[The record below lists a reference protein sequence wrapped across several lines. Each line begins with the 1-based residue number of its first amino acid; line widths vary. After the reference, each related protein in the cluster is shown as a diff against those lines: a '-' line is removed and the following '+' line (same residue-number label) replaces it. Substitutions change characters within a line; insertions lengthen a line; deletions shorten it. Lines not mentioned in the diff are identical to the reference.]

1 MHYCFQVVLIETSWN
16 VKIGNQLIPYV
27 TKGSINRNI
36 VECKGKAEQKAESV
50 EKGINRNIV
59 ECKADNIFIVF
70 FYI

>member
-1 MHYCFQVVLIETSWN
+1 MECKESRSDN
-16 VKIGNQLIPYV
+16 K
-27 TKGSINRNI
+27 KGGRVSINRNI

>member
-1 MHYCFQVVLIETSWN
+1 MLFPFRINRNIVECKAAIGQLKHSSVLC
-16 VKIGNQLIPYV
+16 
-27 TKGSINRNI
+27 INRNI